1 MSTRALRGGGC
12 SVLRGGHRQ
21 SVAATQCRVLQQSVR
36 GAMSGGQGADSVD
49 DKVMRRL
56 RAHMAME
63 QRYMTAVTHG
73 PTAEE
78 LAAQK
83 AEAAAHARLETAP
96 TSARGGG
103 EITLANGVTMPVV
116 GFGIADSQET
126 LQVALQ
132 AGYRLLDTARIYRG
146 GDHERDIGLVL
157 QGGDGGSGAW
167 RRDSI
172 FVTTKTSSYG
182 PSDNTYMWDPEIDAR
197 EGVLAEF
204 DGCLERL
211 QMERVDL
218 LLLHWPGPPPA
229 GLPDRPNRLTPE
241 QHAEK
246 RLQMWRAMETI
257 YEQGRARAIGVS
269 NYTFVHLSALLPL
282 ASVPPMVNQ
291 IECHLRSSQR
301 ALVDFCSDH
310 SIAVTA
316 YSPLAGCDLENPT
329 LQQIAT
335 KHCVT
340 PAAVALR
347 FLTQR
352 GIAVIPRSS
361 NPDRIRSNL
370 ADAAA
375 PSFEL
380 SEADMEALY
389 ALDEG
394 GGDWQKIL

>member
-1 MSTRALRGGGC
+1 MHRVAQTSRVIKIMPKQRTSEQPAPMSPD
-12 SVLRGGHRQ
+12 Q
-21 SVAATQCRVLQQSVR
+21 
-36 GAMSGGQGADSVD
+36 
-49 DKVMRRL
+49 RR
-56 RAHMAME
+56 RMDAHQAME

-73 PTAEE
+73 PTADE

-83 AEAAAHARLETAP
+83 AEGAARARLEAAP
-96 TSARGGG
+96 TSASGGG
-103 EITLANGVTMPVV
+103 DITLGNGVAMPLV

-132 AGYRLLDTARIYRG
+132 AGYRLLDTARVYRG
-146 GDHERDIGLVL
+146 GDHERDIGVVL
-157 QGGDGGSGAW
+157 RDGDRGSGAW
-167 RRDSI
+167 QRDSI

-182 PSDNTYMWDPEIDAR
+182 PQDNTYMWDPEIDAR
-197 EGVLAEF
+197 AGVLAEF
-204 DGCLERL
+204 EGCLERL
-211 QMERVDL
+211 QMDRVDL

-229 GLPDRPNRLTPE
+229 GFPDRPNPLTPE

-246 RLQMWRAMETI
+246 RLQMWRALETI

-269 NYTFVHLSALLPL
+269 NYTCVHLSALLHL

-301 ALVDFCSDH
+301 ALVDFCTDH

-316 YSPLAGCDLENPT
+316 YSPLAGCDLENPM

-335 KHCVT
+335 NHNVT

-361 NPDRIRSNL
+361 NPDRIRTNL

-375 PSFEL
+375 PSFGL
-380 SEADMEALY
+380 SEEEMEALY

-394 GGDWQKIL
+394 GGDWQNIL